1 MLYYRRGQGR
11 PTTNRAAAVKRASRM
26 KYSKC
31 EIKEMEAKIR
41 TATQWSDVYSEI
53 ISLCDAAGMLEDLKA
68 ADGETFEGVIYKAAE
83 KLGVEVE

>member
-1 MLYYRRGQGR
+1 ME
-11 PTTNRAAAVKRASRM
+11 
-26 KYSKC
+26 YSKRK
-31 EIKEMEAKIR
+31 IKEIAAKIR

-68 ADGETFEGVIYKAAE
+68 ADGETFEGVIYKAAK

>member
-1 MLYYRRGQGR
+1 
-11 PTTNRAAAVKRASRM
+11 M

-31 EIKEMEAKIR
+31 EIKEMAAKIR

-53 ISLCDAAGMLEDLKA
+53 ILLCDAAGMLEDLKA

>member
-1 MLYYRRGQGR
+1 MVKGNR
-11 PTTNRAAAVKRASRM
+11 TTIRAAAVKRTKGNAM
-26 KYSKC
+26 NYSKC
-31 EIKEMEAKIR
+31 EIKEMAAKIR